1 MKHLKHH
8 PLNDKQQQLSKDM
21 KKQELVKPKKDKK
34 LDADDSLSDPK
45 LSKRYVKPSNKKLSS
60 EEFLSG
66 GKAKKV
72 NENTNFKLEDC
83 KKKLENSGE
92 GSLDLIYQWIKQ
104 DHISLDEF
112 KELIDYNFR

>member
-21 KKQELVKPKKDKK
+21 KNQELVKPKKDKK
-34 LDADDSLSDPK
+34 LDADDSLSNPK

-72 NENTNFKLEDC
+72 NESFLQPLSVYKE
-83 KKKLENSGE
+83 KLENSGE
-92 GSLDLIYQWIKQ
+92 NSINLLYEWVQNNN
-104 DHISLDEF
+104 ISVEEF
-112 KELIDYNFR
+112 KELIDYIFR